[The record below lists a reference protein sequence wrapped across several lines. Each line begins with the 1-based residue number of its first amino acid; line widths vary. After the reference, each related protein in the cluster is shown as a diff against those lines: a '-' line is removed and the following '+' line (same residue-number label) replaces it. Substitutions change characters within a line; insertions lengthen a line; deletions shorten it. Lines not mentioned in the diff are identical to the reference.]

1 MSNTV
6 RLASLSSNSSVDGL
20 GLRTVVWFQGCVHK
34 CPGCHNPQTHDVQG
48 GYEVEVEQLLNEIR
62 ALGNK
67 KITLSGGD
75 PFLQNQALHYLCE
88 VLHKENYN
96 IWIYTGYLLE
106 DLIKQPI
113 NLSIL
118 EHTDVL
124 IDGQFI
130 QELMSIDNIFKGS
143 SNQRVIKLST
153 YFNILNVEKS
163 ILTFNFME

>member
-20 GLRTVVWFQGCVHK
+20 GLRTVVWFQGCVHQ
-34 CPGCHNPQTHDVQG
+34 CVGCHNPQTHDVNS
-48 GYEVEVEQLLNEIR
+48 GYVVKVDDLLNEIR

-67 KITLSGGD
+67 KVTISGGD
-75 PFLQNQALHYLCE
+75 PFLQNSALYNLCDA
-88 VLHKENYN
+88 LHKENYN

-113 NLSIL
+113 NQSIL
-118 EHTDVL
+118 ECCDVL
-124 IDGQFI
+124 VDGKFI
-130 QELMSIDNIFKGS
+130 EELKGVDNIFKGS
-143 SNQRVIKLST
+143 SNQRVIKLRT
-153 YFNILNVEKS
+153 YFKTLDVEES

>member
-1 MSNTV
+1 VSNTV

-20 GLRTVVWFQGCVHK
+20 GLRTVVWFQGCVHN
-34 CPGCHNPQTHDVQG
+34 CPGCHNPQTHDVKG

-67 KITLSGGD
+67 KITFSGGD

-88 VLHKENYN
+88 ALHKENYN

-106 DLIKQPI
+106 ELIKQPI
-113 NLSIL
+113 NQSIL
-118 EHTDVL
+118 EYSDVL
-124 IDGQFI
+124 VDGQFI
-130 QELMSIDNIFKGS
+130 QELMSVDNIFKGS
-143 SNQRVIKLST
+143 SNQRVIKLKT
-153 YFNILNVEKS
+153 YFKTLNVEES